1 MLTQRL
7 EDIMDRWIGAGCIT
21 SPEVLSER
29 ITEAKRKESQLLG
42 ITTNHAVQEGPIR
55 EPGRHAQG

>member
-21 SPEVLSER
+21 SPEALSER

-42 ITTNHAVQEGPIR
+42 IDSNGRSPERQSERSEG
-55 EPGRHAQG
+55 

>member
-7 EDIMDRWIGAGCIT
+7 EDILDRWIEAGCIVST
-21 SPEVLSER
+21 ETLDER

-42 ITTNHAVQEGPIR
+42 IESDH
-55 EPGRHAQG
+55 GRTAERQSERR